1 LNKNMK
7 GKVDMKTGEL
17 QKEEKEKKERETIE
31 KIKKILRKY
40 GCKRSHLVE
49 ILSVYPT
56 REIEAATKAV
66 LRGRRYPKV
75 KSQLENWLETF
86 YTNHFEKFGKF
97 PQKPLVRETIIKHF
111 PKIKLKKGK
120 LPARHELLLDKVY
133 HRLYMRLKRKK
144 QN

>member
-1 LNKNMK
+1 MLNKNMK
-7 GKVDMKTGEL
+7 GRVEKTEEL

-31 KIKKILRKY
+31 KIKRILRKY

-49 ILSVYPT
+49 IISVYPT

-66 LRGRRYPKV
+66 LRKRRYPKV
-75 KSQLENWLETF
+75 KSQLESWIETF
-86 YTNHFEKFGKF
+86 YTNHFERFGKF
-97 PQKPLVRETIIKHF
+97 PEKPLVREVITKNF

-120 LPARHELLLDKVY
+120 LPAHHELLLDKVY

-144 QN
+144 

>member
-1 LNKNMK
+1 MESNKANMRAE
-7 GKVDMKTGEL
+7 EL

-31 KIKKILRKY
+31 KIKRVLRKY

-66 LRGRRYPKV
+66 LRKRRYPKV

-86 YTNHFEKFGKF
+86 YTNYYEQFGKF
-97 PQKPLVRETIIKHF
+97 PEKPLVRETIIKHF

-120 LPARHELLLDKVY
+120 LPPHHELLLDKLY
-133 HRLYMRLKRKK
+133 HRLYMRLKRKRK
-144 QN
+144 K